1 MPRRTPHPHKKP
13 MSLRGQCE
21 HCPWQSVP
29 PVPMAPLPKGG
40 WHGEAVT
47 GEFRSPLR
55 TPCNAFVGATLAVA
69 RPLHLLLRFRRA
81 GPMCPAAHR
90 TPCKNHVIAR
100 AQSARGNPYPPSP
113 RPPCPMGGNFHPP
126 HLPAKNAPAP
136 WAGAFSILSRP
147 PHRSICAPLSAK
159 SFLTL
164 CFWAG
169 VMRSLY
175 CCASAAARAVS
186 PPLK

>member
-1 MPRRTPHPHKKP
+1 MKNKTVIAKPVRTLAVAIRTPRP
-13 MSLRGQCE
+13 Q
-21 HCPWQSVP
+21 
-29 PVPMAPLPKGG
+29 APLPKGG
-40 WHGEAVT
+40 WHGAAVT
-47 GEFRSPLR
+47 GGFRFAPHPRQGTRAL
-55 TPCNAFVGATLAVA
+55 PYKMLGC
-69 RPLHLLLRFRRA
+69 RA
-81 GPMCPAAHR
+81 GPMCLAAHR

-100 AQSARGNPYPPSP
+100 AQSARGNPSPPSP

>member
-1 MPRRTPHPHKKP
+1 MPTSPRPITTALLVIFRRGRWSCCGAQNFCAALRRTLKILTAATR
-13 MSLRGQCE
+13 SLRCFC
-21 HCPWQSVP
+21 HWQRSV
-29 PVPMAPLPKGG
+29 
-40 WHGEAVT
+40 
-47 GEFRSPLR
+47 RSPHR
-55 TPCNAFVGATLAVA
+55 PAV
-69 RPLHLLLRFRRA
+69 LHLLLPLRRA
-81 GPMCPAAHR
+81 GPMCPTAHR
-90 TPCKNHVIAR
+90 TPCKKPCHCEA
-100 AQSARGNPYPPSP
+100 SAHTGVAIRIP
-113 RPPCPMGGNFHPP
+113 RPLDPLAQRETIFIRPIFPP
-126 HLPAKNAPAP
+126 KNAPAP
-136 WAGAFSILSRP
+136 WVGAFSILSRP